1 MKILCLLLLVHTSLQ
16 LQCDKREIRAHIGGE
31 FIIVCRYESKF
42 LFSNKYWCRGP
53 SRYSCDILQDTDGV
67 AKPKNKNRLSIFD
80 LPRHVK
86 LMVKVTNLQIEDS
99 DVYWIGIEKI
109 NADIMMSVKVT
120 VTQVPVSKPR
130 LWPLTPLADG
140 ATCMGKSLTVRCGGA
155 MGTNV
160 FYAWYQH
167 VHHKGFLLLSSSDLS
182 LHCGM
187 LTEDSEYYCSASNS
201 ISNAQSDALSVKI
214 FLPDNSSCIYV
225 ANIPGQPVYDCADR
239 MRTTVAETSPT
250 TICLETTKITTNT
263 SKQSLQ
269 VNQTAMDVFFSS
281 TWTGVPVWYELL
293 RWGSMTVLIISLC
306 IFISCTKTSHK
317 KHGRRRKKFNMG

>member
-1 MKILCLLLLVHTSLQ
+1 MKTLCLFLLVHTSLQ

-31 FIIVCRYESKF
+31 FIIVCRYDSKF

-53 SRYSCDILQDTDGV
+53 SRYSCNILRDTDGV
-67 AKPKNKNRLSIFD
+67 TKTTNKNRLRIFD
-80 LPRHVK
+80 SPRRVLIVK
-86 LMVKVTNLQIEDS
+86 LTNLQIEDS
-99 DVYWIGIEKI
+99 DVYWIGIEKM
-109 NADIMMSVKVT
+109 NADIMMSVKVS
-120 VTQVPVSKPR
+120 VTQVPVSIPR
-130 LWPLTPLADG
+130 LWPLTLLADG
-140 ATCMGKSLTVRCGGA
+140 ATCLGKPLTVRCGCA

-160 FYAWYQH
+160 FYTWYQH
-167 VHHKGFLLLSSSDLS
+167 QHHRSFLLFSSSDLS

-214 FLPDNSSCIYV
+214 LLPDNSSCIYV
-225 ANIPGQPVYDCADR
+225 ANIPGQPVYDCTDR

-250 TICLETTKITTNT
+250 TTCIETTKIPSDT
-263 SKQSLQ
+263 SEQSLQ
-269 VNQTAMDVFFSS
+269 VNQTAMDAFFTS
-281 TWTGVPVWYELL
+281 TWTGVPLWYELL
-293 RWGSMTVLIISLC
+293 RWGSLVILIISLG